1 MSVSKPKGDS
11 RKISP
16 APKGSGFNLRRY
28 FSEVRAEARRVTW
41 PTRRNTFITTG
52 AVLVMVVITCIFF
65 FIVDQ
70 VIGLGIR
77 GLFGVGG

>member
-11 RKISP
+11 RKKPP

-28 FSEVRAEARRVTW
+28 FMDVRAEARRVTW
-41 PTRRNTFITTG
+41 PTRRSTLVTTG

-65 FIVDQ
+65 LIVDQ
-70 VIGLGIR
+70 AIGLGIR
-77 GLFGVGG
+77 GLFGIGG